1 MMKKGWYGLIPI
13 FVDTE
18 LDVEGFRRIKCVG
31 RGKIS
36 IMLYNLVITIWG
48 FDRKYLGINN

>member
-1 MMKKGWYGLIPI
+1 MKKGWYGLIPI